1 MPAISFNPGPAYNA
15 SVSTAPETN
24 QIGPSSGVSA
34 RPPRSPG
41 RMVTVLGSHAVV
53 DFFSFVPIAMLP
65 LLVTEIGLSNRQKAL
80 LLGLGSMTSGLIQPL
95 VAWVSDRFNTRALST
110 IGFGLAVVCVSN
122 LGRVETFWQLMVLH
136 GLGAAGIGAF
146 HPPAAAATGQMAGRK
161 RALGM
166 GFFFVLGMSGGFLGN
181 VLTPSIV
188 GWFAGRAPDGA
199 DAERFGLLGLSWLMI
214 PGLLAVVLL
223 GLAITRAPHRRH
235 DAHEHHTSLGVAERR
250 RRWFA
255 VGVLYVG
262 NLIRFSVNVALIY
275 LFSEWAE
282 ELVLGRHGL
291 GALPEVVA
299 GMPSEQAAGVLDLR
313 GQIGREASSINGP
326 LQGAMQVGMGGMG
339 LLLGAVLGARFER
352 LAFVGFPMLGA
363 VVIAVFP
370 WLSHLSDG
378 SAVPMALGLAVLAG
392 VGFGSVI
399 PVSLTAA
406 QRLLPHRTSLASGMM
421 LGGAWAFAF
430 VGPLWAEGVQK
441 VFGLSAAFYVT
452 AAILFL
458 AGLLSLAIPSRVLI
472 ETDHHE
478 KQAS

>member
-1 MPAISFNPGPAYNA
+1 MSNA
-15 SVSTAPETN
+15 PFVN
-24 QIGPSSGVSA
+24 QIGPSEGPSG
-34 RPPRSPG
+34 RPPRTPG
-41 RMVTVLGSHAVV
+41 RLVTTLFSHGVV

-65 LLVTEIGLSNRQKAL
+65 LLVTQIGLSNREKAL

-95 VAWVSDRFNTRALST
+95 VAWVSDRFNTRVLST
-110 IGFGLAVVCVSN
+110 IGFGVAVVCVSN

-166 GFFFVLGMSGGFLGN
+166 GFFFVLGMTGGFLGN

-188 GWFAGRAPDGA
+188 DWFAAGAPEGA
-199 DAERFGLLGLSWLMI
+199 NPEKYGLVGLSWLMI
-214 PGLLAVVLL
+214 PGLLAVVAL
-223 GLAITRAPHRRH
+223 GIAITKAPHRRH
-235 DAHEHHTSLGVAERR
+235 DAHEHHTSLGAVERR
-250 RRWFA
+250 RRWQA

-262 NLIRFSVNVALIY
+262 NLIRFSVNVALVY

-282 ELVLGRHGL
+282 ELVLNRQGL
-291 GALPEVVA
+291 ETLPQVA
-299 GMPSEQAAGVLDLR
+299 TGMSPDAISAIEEQR
-313 GQIGREASSINGP
+313 GLIGRKASSINGP

-339 LLLGAVLGARFER
+339 LLLGAVLGARFEK
-352 LAFVGFPMLGA
+352 LAFVGFPVLGA
-363 VVIAVFP
+363 TMIAVFP

-378 SAVPMALGLAVLAG
+378 SAVPIALALSVLAG

-430 VGPLWAEGVQK
+430 VGPLWAESVQK
-441 VFGLSAAFYVT
+441 AFGLTAAFYVT
-452 AAILFL
+452 AGILFL
-458 AGLLSLAIPSRVLI
+458 AGLLSLAIPSRLLI

-478 KQAS
+478 KHAS